1 MDAPLKVIV
10 IEDHDALRDITVQ
23 ALLGLGCQAIGVPC
37 AEDVD
42 ELPGP
47 SADLY
52 IIDLNL
58 PGEDGI
64 SLAKRIRQSHLHAG
78 IIMVSSRH
86 QLAEK
91 MAAYEGGADFY
102 LTKPTSMQ
110 ELGAVIKVFGR
121 RLKSDTFERKA
132 GYTLDASALTLMGR
146 RGNNDV
152 VLLSVAEVN
161 ILSALSRAADC
172 RLEFWQLMNLSH
184 RTNAE
189 SGKNALEVQIV
200 RLRKKLAA
208 LGAPSFAIK
217 GLRGYGYQL
226 CIPIT
231 VV

>member
-1 MDAPLKVIV
+1 MDAPLKVVV

-23 ALLGLGCQAIGVPC
+23 ALKDLGCQATGVPC

-47 SADLY
+47 SADLF

-64 SLAKRIRQSHLHAG
+64 SLARRIRHSHAHAG
-78 IIMVSSRH
+78 LIMVSARH
-86 QLAEK
+86 QLSEK
-91 MAAYEGGADFY
+91 MAAYEAGADFY

-121 RLKSDTFERKA
+121 RLKVETFERKA
-132 GYTLDASALTLMGR
+132 GFTLDAAALTLRGR
-146 RGNNDV
+146 RGDHDTV
-152 VLLSVAEVN
+152 ALSANEVN
-161 ILSALSRAADC
+161 ILAALARASDC
-172 RLEFWQLMNLSH
+172 RLEFWQLMNHSH
-184 RTNAE
+184 RTQAE
-189 SGKNALEVQIV
+189 VGKNALEVQIV
-200 RLRKKLAA
+200 RLRKKMAA
-208 LGAPSFAIK
+208 VGAPDGAIK

-226 CIPIT
+226 CIPLT